1 MANLR
6 QASDFPT
13 PNSVEEGHFYYTL
26 DPVIDNDPS
35 RTNTGQSFSPLVWI
49 WWDGIQWVELTGTSS
64 LPASSVTFDPTGTIF
79 TATDVQALGVEIS
92 NEVAAKTDKVVP
104 SVAGNFVSFLNALGD
119 QADSG
124 VSPADYYTTSQF
136 INLSTGVPDAGK
148 PIVLDATGQ
157 IDPSMYSAGSGEA
170 NTASNLGV
178 GNGIYANK
186 VGVDLQFKSLIA
198 GSNVTLTPGVNDIT
212 IAASGG
218 GGVALYDKI
227 IDAAGGGDYTSIA
240 TAVATEAANT
250 TFFIKAGTYNETANI
265 TMKSGQKLYGED
277 FSNTIIDF
285 GGTNSKLSVAS
296 NCEFHRF
303 VVKRGLSLSGG
314 NIDINSVSNVKC
326 SFIEIDGVTVSSE
339 GVSIG
344 ASSNLDLHF
353 SKITGCI
360 VSAFNCQSL
369 EDSIIFIDKI
379 ISNNSS
385 SGQHASQIIY
395 CDRNYFF
402 INQINNNVGG
412 GITIVESDN
421 NVFKINYI
429 ASNYSGIRITD
440 SLSNKFDIGDSSNNT
455 IYGLYLTGTN
465 YNYFIGGNFGV
476 TQVGGS
482 YDSFNG
488 SRIGALTVSGDYN
501 IFNGNLI
508 GAITLSAGGD
518 YNMFVGNRYDS
529 VSDSGTGNTYSTTN
543 GINIEY

>member
-49 WWDGIQWVELTGTSS
+49 WWDGIQWVELTGASS

-212 IAASGG
+212 IAATAGSGQD
-218 GGVALYDKI
+218 LYDVI

-240 TAVATEAANT
+240 TAINTEAAGT
-250 TFFIKAGTYNETANI
+250 SFFIKNGTYNETVAAV
-265 TMKSGQKLYGED
+265 MKAGQVVIGESRGGVLINCFGVPG
-277 FSNTIIDF
+277 FSIF
-285 GGTNSKLSVAS
+285 GVVGGTQIE
-296 NCEFHRF
+296 NCEIYNLRITN
-303 VVKRGLSLSGG
+303 GSPYG
-314 NIDINSVSNVKC
+314 IDISAAGRCIIKNV
-326 SFIEIDGVTVSSE
+326 D
-339 GVSIG
+339 
-344 ASSNLDLHF
+344 
-353 SKITGCI
+353 
-360 VSAFNCQSL
+360 
-369 EDSIIFIDKI
+369 
-379 ISNNSS
+379 
-385 SGQHASQIIY
+385 IY
-395 CDRNYFF
+395 N
-402 INQINNNVGG
+402 G
-412 GITIVESDN
+412 
-421 NVFKINYI
+421 
-429 ASNYSGIRITD
+429 SGIRIANSQNNILEINLLYNVFQGIFVYESATGVGILNSSYNKIIVKRVFGSGVAASTGMHIQGIGTD
-440 SLSNKFDIGDSSNNT
+440 NYFEMNYCSNTILGFRIDASKSIYRLDYSDCLQPIYVGVVLTWDTNNNLFYIGNLKDSSGVSITVN
-455 IYGLYLTGTN
+455 GN
-465 YNYFIGGNFGV
+465 YNNFHHGI
-476 TQVGGS
+476 VG
-482 YDSFNG
+482 DVNV
-488 SRIGALTVSGDYN
+488 LGDYN
-501 IFNGNLI
+501 MFNGIFIEEILI
-508 GAITLSAGGD
+508 AAGGD